1 MADVDNEEVIKAI
14 KDNIGNSAD
23 VNIFLEE
30 TIENKIC
37 EMFQSLSER
46 KDFQQ
51 TIQSAVILCVNN
63 AMNLIIKNQPP
74 QSKQDSS
81 ESQESQSKDSKGG
94 NRKTRK
100 LRRI

>member
-1 MADVDNEEVIKAI
+1 MADVDNEKVITVI
-14 KDNIGNSAD
+14 KDNIGNSPE
-23 VNIFLEE
+23 VKYFLEE

-37 EMFQSLSER
+37 EMLESLGDR

-51 TIQSAVILCVNN
+51 SIQGAVILCVNN
-63 AMNLIIKNQPP
+63 AMNLIMKKMPQPVAASTGAKN
-74 QSKQDSS
+74 SN
-81 ESQESQSKDSKGG
+81 GG